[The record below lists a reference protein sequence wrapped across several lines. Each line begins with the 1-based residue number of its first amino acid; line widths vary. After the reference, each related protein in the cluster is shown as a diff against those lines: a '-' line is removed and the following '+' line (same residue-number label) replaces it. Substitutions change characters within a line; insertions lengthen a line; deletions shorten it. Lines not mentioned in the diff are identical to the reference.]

1 MIEIKKILN
10 DYSSRVTFQCF
21 PKIFQTNSLL
31 LQVMW
36 TLVFFLFSMVTSGLV
51 IKNLLEYFE
60 YQVITQIKIV
70 HEIPTEFPTVTIC
83 DANPFTTKEAEYLI
97 RNVTLN
103 EYGTGI
109 ENFTYGQFD
118 ENLGNITELMRLSI
132 SGLNETQK
140 KALGLRKEEIWRCIY
155 DKRPCNKTA
164 DLMWNFSY
172 RWGNCYQF
180 NSDKN
185 GEIKKAKSNH
195 YEYGLRLGITLIN
208 NNKYPLLESRGGFKI
223 CFNRLS

>member
-10 DYSSRVTFQCF
+10 DYSSLVTFQCF

-31 LQVMW
+31 LQVIW
-36 TLVFFLFSMVTSGLV
+36 TLVFLVFSMVTSGLV

-83 DANPFTTKEAEYLI
+83 DANPFSTKEAEHLI
-97 RNVTLN
+97 RNVTLS
-103 EYGTGI
+103 EYGSDI
-109 ENFTYGQFD
+109 ENYSYTQFD
-118 ENLGNITELMRLSI
+118 RNSSNITELMRMHMV
-132 SGLNETQK
+132 GLNESQQRE
-140 KALGLRKEEIWRCIY
+140 LGFRRDELWRCYY
-155 DKRPCNKTA
+155 DKRLCNTTT
-164 DLMWNFSY
+164 DFMWDFSY

-180 NSDKN
+180 NSGKN

-208 NNKYPLLESRGGFKI
+208 NNKYPLTETRGDYKK
-223 CFNRLS
+223 CFRK

>member
-31 LQVMW
+31 LQAIW
-36 TLVFFLFSMVTSGLV
+36 TLIFLVFSMLTSGLV
-51 IKNLLEYFE
+51 IKSLLEYFE

-97 RNVTLN
+97 RNVTIK
-103 EYGTGI
+103 EYGSDI
-109 ENFTYGQFD
+109 ENFTYNQFD
-118 ENLGNITELMRLSI
+118 TNLGNITELMRMHI
-132 SGLNETQK
+132 SGLHETQQR
-140 KALGLRKEEIWRCIY
+140 ALGFRKEEIWRCIY
-155 DKRPCNKTA
+155 DKRLCNKTI
-164 DLMWNFSY
+164 DIMWTFSY
-172 RWGNCYQF
+172 RWGNCYKF
-180 NSDKN
+180 NSGED

-208 NNKYPLLESRGGFKI
+208 NNKYPLSESRGDYKKI
-223 CFNRLS
+223 FQKII